1 MEKIKLKNGQEFEL
15 VPMGISI
22 NEFKKRSTF
31 KILTNLPYEEIKA
44 AFSDPENISE
54 ISHVLD
60 DETINKVYT
69 DCVSLTSL
77 KFEPG
82 DGLDT
87 YTIEFSTDM
96 AERELKT
103 LKELL
108 EETNTAFRA
117 QQIEY
122 DTAIAEL
129 TIMLAV
135 VTPEEEE
142 TTE

>member
-1 MEKIKLKNGQEFEL
+1 MEKIRLKNDQAFDL
-15 VPMGISI
+15 APMGISI
-22 NEFKKRSTF
+22 NEFKKRSAF

-44 AFSDPENISE
+44 AFSDTENISE
-54 ISHVLD
+54 ISHILD
-60 DETINKVYT
+60 DETIDRVYT

-82 DGLDT
+82 DELDT
-87 YTIEFSTDM
+87 YTIEFSTDT

-103 LKELL
+103 LKGLL
-108 EETNTAFRA
+108 EE
-117 QQIEY
+117 QQFEY

-129 TIMLAV
+129 TTMLAV

-142 TTE
+142 TAE